1 MVRRMKKMLL
11 FVSTGEIKPPE
22 YGEYFIDLTGKV
34 NQARTNLVIGYEI
47 LKLVEQYYLNLD
59 F

>member
-1 MVRRMKKMLL
+1 MLL